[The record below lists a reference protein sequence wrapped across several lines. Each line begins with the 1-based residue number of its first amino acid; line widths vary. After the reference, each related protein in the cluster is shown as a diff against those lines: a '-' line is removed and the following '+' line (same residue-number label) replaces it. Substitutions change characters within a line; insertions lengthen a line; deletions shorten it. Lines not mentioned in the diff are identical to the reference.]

1 MIESKLDNIGIEYIA
16 DYPMSRF
23 TWLKVGGSAN
33 FVIYPKTAEQLAA
46 VIILLN
52 KEAYP
57 WVVLGEGSNTIIL
70 DKGKGIEKAVIITK
84 KMKSISITDSGEVV
98 AEAGAN
104 MGTIMNQTIRKALTG
119 FEFAAGIPGTLGG
132 GVFMNAGANDAE
144 IKDVIKK
151 VWLLIDGK
159 EEIVNRNELNFE
171 YRKSNL
177 PEQAVVMKA
186 EIKLEKGDRQQSEK
200 QVKEYLEKR
209 SRTQPIKMSNTGSI
223 FKNPQNIAAGRLIEE
238 LGLKGYEIGGAQ
250 ISELHGNFIVNTG
263 SAKASEVLELIDLAK
278 ENALKTRGIKL
289 EPEVRIIG

>member
-1 MIESKLDNIGIEYIA
+1 MIESKLDKIGIEYIA

-33 FVIYPKTAEQLAA
+33 FVIYPKTSEQLAV
-46 VIILLN
+46 VINLLT
-52 KEAYP
+52 KEGYP

-70 DKGKGIEKAVIITK
+70 DKGIEKAVIITK

-104 MGTIMNQTIRKALTG
+104 MGTIMNQTVRKALTG

-159 EEIVNRNELNFE
+159 EEIVNRSGLNFE

-177 PEQAVVMKA
+177 PENAVVMKA
-186 EIKLEKGDRQQSEK
+186 EIKLEKGDRQHSEN
-200 QVKEYLEKR
+200 R
-209 SRTQPIKMSNTGSI
+209 
-223 FKNPQNIAAGRLIEE
+223 
-238 LGLKGYEIGGAQ
+238 
-250 ISELHGNFIVNTG
+250 
-263 SAKASEVLELIDLAK
+263 
-278 ENALKTRGIKL
+278 
-289 EPEVRIIG
+289 

>member
-1 MIESKLDNIGIEYIA
+1 MIESKLDKIGIEYIA

-33 FVIYPKTAEQLAA
+33 FVIYPKTSEQLAV
-46 VIILLN
+46 VINLLT
-52 KEAYP
+52 KEGYP

-70 DKGKGIEKAVIITK
+70 DKGIEKAVIITK
-84 KMKSISITDSGEVV
+84 KMKYISITDSGEVV

-104 MGTIMNQTIRKALTG
+104 MGTIMNQTVRKALTG

-159 EEIVNRNELNFE
+159 EEIVNRSGLNFE

-177 PEQAVVMKA
+177 PENAVVMKA
-186 EIKLEKGDRQQSEK
+186 EIKLEKGDRQHSEK

-209 SRTQPIKMSNTGSI
+209 SRTQPIRMSNTGSI
-223 FKNPQNIAAGRLIEE
+223 FKNPENIAAGRLIEE

-250 ISELHGNFIVNTG
+250 ISQLHGNFIVNTG

-278 ENALKTRGIKL
+278 ENALKIRGIKL

>member
-1 MIESKLDNIGIEYIA
+1 MIESKLDKIGIEYIA

-33 FVIYPKTAEQLAA
+33 FVIYPKTSEQLAV
-46 VIILLN
+46 VINLLT
-52 KEAYP
+52 KEGYP

-70 DKGKGIEKAVIITK
+70 DKGIEKAVIITK

-104 MGTIMNQTIRKALTG
+104 MGTIMNQTVRKALTG

-159 EEIVNRNELNFE
+159 EEIVNRSGLNFE

-177 PEQAVVMKA
+177 PENAVVMKA
-186 EIKLEKGDRQQSEK
+186 EIKLEKGDRQHSEK

-209 SRTQPIKMSNTGSI
+209 SRTQPIRMSNTGSI
-223 FKNPQNIAAGRLIEE
+223 FKNPENIAAGRLIEE

-250 ISELHGNFIVNTG
+250 ISQLHGNFIVNTG

>member
-1 MIESKLDNIGIEYIA
+1 MIESKLDKIGIEYIA

-33 FVIYPKTAEQLAA
+33 FVIYPKTSEQLAV
-46 VIILLN
+46 VINLLT
-52 KEAYP
+52 KEGYP

-70 DKGKGIEKAVIITK
+70 DKGIEKAVIITK

-104 MGTIMNQTIRKALTG
+104 MGTIMNQTVRKALTG

-159 EEIVNRNELNFE
+159 EEIVNRSGLNFE

-177 PEQAVVMKA
+177 PENAVVMKA

-209 SRTQPIKMSNTGSI
+209 SRTQPIRMSNTGSI
-223 FKNPQNIAAGRLIEE
+223 FKNPENIAAGRLIEE

-250 ISELHGNFIVNTG
+250 ISQLHGNFIVNTG

-278 ENALKTRGIKL
+278 ENALKIRGIKL